1 MLLWGQ
7 QRVTGSLCDN
17 CDNNNTLKSTQV
29 STIKCPYKY
38 QKWKYLFCRNM
49 WLMHDSDII
58 RRLILVCEQHF
69 PVAQDGAGFNFYIY
83 STQFSTSSA
92 NTWIRQIWH
101 KQMWLSFEFADGK
114 RDSSC
119 VWTVTTQESS
129 QHRTF
134 LKLGSNMS
142 ASPSYFCVCVAH
154 LEVASVLSR
163 KKGQRST
170 FCSAALFEYGQAFS
184 SAQWLF
190 KDRAERCATSWFK
203 AHAAPECCRKINFH
217 KICTVISAP
226 PSIRC
231 LTGARSVT
239 SCAKFIRKSSFVDPA
254 QTIKGAAGMTSA
266 WKIPHM
272 ERWKMTCGFLRAEA
286 SSAVWQGKRRRRGG
300 ERSLVVF
307 LDFPLY
313 IQ

>member
-1 MLLWGQ
+1 
-7 QRVTGSLCDN
+7 
-17 CDNNNTLKSTQV
+17 
-29 STIKCPYKY
+29 
-38 QKWKYLFCRNM
+38 
-49 WLMHDSDII
+49 
-58 RRLILVCEQHF
+58 
-69 PVAQDGAGFNFYIY
+69 
-83 STQFSTSSA
+83 
-92 NTWIRQIWH
+92 
-101 KQMWLSFEFADGK
+101 
-114 RDSSC
+114 
-119 VWTVTTQESS
+119 
-129 QHRTF
+129 
-134 LKLGSNMS
+134 MS

-184 SAQWLF
+184 SARWLF

-286 SSAVWQGKRRRRGG
+286 SSAVWQGKRRRRWG